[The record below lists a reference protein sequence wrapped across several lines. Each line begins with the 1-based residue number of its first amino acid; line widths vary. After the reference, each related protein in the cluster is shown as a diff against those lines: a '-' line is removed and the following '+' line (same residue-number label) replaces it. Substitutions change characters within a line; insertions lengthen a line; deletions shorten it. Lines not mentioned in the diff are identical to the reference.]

1 MSIVMC
7 RWEPD
12 EEVARHFPQ
21 WQRYLIYE
29 VTKDMLMA
37 MHGELLQDEERE
49 YLNAMSTLRINIL
62 ITKESL
68 RMVAVF
74 NIALTSAYHYTLDK
88 SHTYLLRSAYLCL
101 ELY

>member
-37 MHGELLQDEERE
+37 RHGELL
-49 YLNAMSTLRINIL
+49 
-62 ITKESL
+62 
-68 RMVAVF
+68 
-74 NIALTSAYHYTLDK
+74 
-88 SHTYLLRSAYLCL
+88 
-101 ELY
+101 

>member
-37 MHGELLQDEERE
+37 RQENSFRMRRE
-49 YLNAMSTLRINIL
+49 NI
-62 ITKESL
+62 
-68 RMVAVF
+68 
-74 NIALTSAYHYTLDK
+74 
-88 SHTYLLRSAYLCL
+88 
-101 ELY
+101 